1 MIKNLKI
8 TQLVENTV
16 NGPGLLGEHGNSFFI
31 EADEYKLLF
40 DTGQGLT
47 LRHNSER
54 LDIPVKSIQSIVVSH
69 GHYDHM
75 GGLTE
80 ALDMTGPI
88 DLYLHPEALGE
99 KFNRNGRDIGAPM
112 TDVTNIHSQTRE
124 IIYTSKPTEITTGIH
139 VTGEIPR
146 KHVIEDTGGPFY
158 IDQERIHSDSLVDDQ
173 ALFIETL
180 QGVVVLLGCGHS
192 GVINT
197 LEYVQAL
204 TGGKPI
210 RAVIGGMHLL
220 NATAER
226 LAFTGDAL
234 DHLSIPYLAPNHC
247 TGVNAICYYQNRFAG
262 CVHASHVGSRHHF
275 NIDI

>member
-31 EADEYKLLF
+31 EADDYKLLF

-75 GGLTE
+75 GGLTD

-247 TGVNAICYYQNRFAG
+247 TGVNAICYYQNRFTG

>member
-1 MIKNLKI
+1 MIKNLSI

-16 NGPGLLGEHGNSFFI
+16 NGPGLLAEHGNSFFI
-31 EADEYKLLF
+31 EADDYCLLF

-47 LRHNSER
+47 LRHNTER
-54 LDIPVKSIQSIVVSH
+54 LDIPVNSIQSIVISH

-88 DLYLHPEALGE
+88 DLYLHPEALGK

-112 TDVTNIHSQTRE
+112 TDVTDIQSLTRN
-124 IIYTSKPTEITTGIH
+124 IIYTSNPTEITTGIH

-146 KHVIEDTGGPFY
+146 NHVIEDTGGPFY
-158 IDQERIHSDSLVDDQ
+158 IDQGRMHSDSLVDDQ
-173 ALFIETL
+173 ALYIETL
-180 QGVVVLLGCGHS
+180 QGVIVLLGCGHS
-192 GVINT
+192 GVVNT

-204 TGGKPI
+204 TGEKSI
-210 RAVIGGMHLL
+210 HAVIGGMHLL
-220 NATAER
+220 NANTER
-226 LAFTGDAL
+226 LAFTGNAL

-247 TGVNAICYYQNRFAG
+247 TGVNAICYFKNRLPDS
-262 CVHASHVGSRHHF
+262 VHASHVGSRHHF
-275 NIDI
+275 NIDT

>member
-31 EADEYKLLF
+31 EADGYKLLF

-47 LRHNSER
+47 LKHNTER
-54 LDIPVKSIQSIVVSH
+54 LDMPLNSIQSIVVSH

-75 GGLTE
+75 GGLTA

-88 DLYLHPEALGE
+88 DLYLHPAALGS
-99 KFNRNGRDIGAPM
+99 KFNRNGRDIGASM
-112 TDVTNIHSQTRE
+112 TDVTNIHSLTRQ
-124 IIYTSKPTEITTGIH
+124 IIYTSKPTQITSAIH
-139 VTGEIPR
+139 VTGEIPIN
-146 KHVIEDTGGPFY
+146 HDIEDTGGPFY
-158 IDQERIHSDSLVDDQ
+158 IDQQRNHSDPLVDDQ
-173 ALFIETL
+173 ALYIETL

-210 RAVIGGMHLL
+210 HAVIGGMHLL
-220 NATAER
+220 NASAER
-226 LAFTGDAL
+226 LTFTADAL
-234 DHLSIPYLAPNHC
+234 DNLSITHLAPNHC
-247 TGVNAICYYQNRFAG
+247 TGVHAICYFQNRLAG
-262 CVHASHVGSRHHF
+262 CVHASHVGSTHYF
-275 NIDI
+275 NNDI

>member
-1 MIKNLKI
+1 MIKNLSI

-16 NGPGLLGEHGNSFFI
+16 NAPGLLAEHGNSFFI
-31 EADEYKLLF
+31 QADDYNLLF

-47 LRHNSER
+47 LRHNIER

-88 DLYLHPEALGE
+88 DLYLHPEALGK
-99 KFNRNGRDIGAPM
+99 KFNRNGQDISSPM
-112 TDVTNIHSQTRE
+112 TDVTNIQSLTRD
-124 IIYTSKPTEITTGIH
+124 IIYTSKPTEITSDIH

-146 KHVIEDTGGPFY
+146 NHAIEDTGGPFY
-158 IDQERIHSDSLVDDQ
+158 TDQQRMHSDSLVDDQ
-173 ALFIETL
+173 AVYIETS

-192 GVINT
+192 GVVNT
-197 LEYVQAL
+197 LEYVKAV
-204 TGGKPI
+204 TGEKPI
-210 RAVIGGMHLL
+210 RGVIGGMHLL
-220 NATAER
+220 NASTER
-226 LAFTGDAL
+226 LAFTGNAL

-247 TGVNAICYYQNRFAG
+247 TGVNAICYFKNHLAD
-262 CVHASHVGSRHHF
+262 CVHASHVGSRHYF

>member
-8 TQLVENTV
+8 IQLVENTV

-31 EADEYKLLF
+31 EADVYKLLF

-88 DLYLHPEALGE
+88 DLYLHPEALGK

-146 KHVIEDTGGPFY
+146 NHVIEDTGGPFY
-158 IDQERIHSDSLVDDQ
+158 IDQERIHSDLLIDDQ

-220 NATAER
+220 NAAVER

-247 TGVNAICYYQNRFAG
+247 TGVNAICYFQNRFAG

>member
-124 IIYTSKPTEITTGIH
+124 IIYTSKPTKITTGIH

-210 RAVIGGMHLL
+210 RAMIGGMHLL